1 MQGNRSLICAALA
14 ACALALGGCA
24 STGASFGV
32 GLGGG
37 PVSVGVGVGG
47 YPGMP
52 DPRWGPYGPYG
63 PYGPFG
69 SQVPGP
75 APVTAQQGVPVL
87 QPRAPVSNEVPSP
100 QPGHEPGRPY

>member
-1 MQGNRSLICAALA
+1 MQLLRLFRLAALSGA
-14 ACALALGGCA
+14 VALAGCA
-24 STGASFGV
+24 STGVSFGV
-32 GLGGG
+32 GLGNG

-69 SQVPGP
+69 SQVPV
-75 APVTAQQGVPVL
+75 PVQQQGVPVR
-87 QPRAPVSNEVPSP
+87 QPQAPINNDVPRP
-100 QPGHEPGRPY
+100 LPGQEAGRPN